1 MSVSITSTYAGE
13 FSGKYIAAA
22 LLSAD
27 TLDKGGITV
36 MPNVKFKSVLKKA
49 STDAIVKDASCDF
62 QTGQGTLTL
71 TEKILQPEEFQVN
84 LDICKKDLHSDWEAA
99 QMGFSAFDN
108 LPANFSDFVLA
119 HVAAKVANRTELNI
133 WSGDTDAVGGGQFDG
148 FSTLLAE
155 DADLPAANEIA
166 GTTVDASNVVAQ
178 LGLIVDAIPSAVY
191 GKEDLHIYVA
201 QNIYRAYV
209 RALGGFGS
217 SGVGANGYDNKGNNQ
232 VLGDL
237 FFDGVKI
244 FPTAG
249 LADNTAI
256 AAQKSNLFFGTGLLN
271 DMNEVR
277 VIDMAETDGSQ
288 NVRVIMRFTS
298 GVQYAQVGDIV
309 TYGITN
315 SAN

>member
-27 TLDKGGITV
+27 TLDKGGVTV
-36 MPNVKFKSVLKKA
+36 MPNVKFKSVIKKA

-119 HVAAKVANRTELNI
+119 HVAAKVADRTERNI
-133 WSGDTDAVGGGQFDG
+133 WSGDTSTSGQFDG
-148 FSTLLAE
+148 FSTLLSV
-155 DADLPAANEIA
+155 DADLPAANEVA
-166 GTTVDASNVVAQ
+166 GTTVTAANVDDE
-178 LGLIVDAIPSAVY
+178 LGKIVDAIPSAVY
-191 GKEDLHIYVA
+191 SKSDLHIYVS

-209 RALGGFGS
+209 RYLGGQ
-217 SGVGANGYDNKGNNQ
+217 AATNGYDNKANNQ
-232 VLGDL
+232 VLTDL
-237 FFDGVKI
+237 FFDGIKI

-256 AAQKSNLFFGTGLLN
+256 AAEKSNLFFGTGLLN

-288 NVRVIMRFTS
+288 NVRVVMRFTS

>member
-49 STDAIVKDASCDF
+49 STDAIVKDATCDF

-119 HVAAKVANRTELNI
+119 HVAAKVADRTEKNI
-133 WSGDTDAVGGGQFDG
+133 WSGSTATSGQFDG
-148 FSTLLAE
+148 FSTLLSV

-191 GKEDLHIYVA
+191 GQEDLHIYVS

-217 SGVGANGYDNKGNNQ
+217 SGLGANGYDAKGNNQ

-237 FFDGVKI
+237 FFDGVKL

-249 LADNTAI
+249 LASNTAI
-256 AAQKSNLFFGTGLLN
+256 AAEKSNLFFGTGLMN

-277 VIDMAETDGSQ
+277 VIDMAENDGSQ
-288 NVRVIMRFTS
+288 NVRVIMRFTA
-298 GVQYAQVGDIV
+298 GVQYAQVSDIV

-315 SAN
+315 AAN